1 MADPEPAQGQVWRA
15 SLSEFDG
22 RMPLAAE
29 LAFAALQ
36 QAANLFR
43 TVSRVE
49 IARELHVVG
58 QTRLLQAHRT
68 ANRQLSQ

>member
-1 MADPEPAQGQVWRA
+1 MVAGFGERVG
-15 SLSEFDG
+15 G
-22 RMPLAAE
+22 RVPLDAE
-29 LAFAALQ
+29 IAFAALQ

-58 QTRLLQAHRT
+58 QTTLLPAHRT